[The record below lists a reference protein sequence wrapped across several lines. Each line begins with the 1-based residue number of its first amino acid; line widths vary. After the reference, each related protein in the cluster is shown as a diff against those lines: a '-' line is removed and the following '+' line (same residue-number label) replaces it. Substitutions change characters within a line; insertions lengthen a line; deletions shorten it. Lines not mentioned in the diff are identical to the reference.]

1 MKYSQISEMKTV
13 VEKQISI
20 LEIYNQLLEY
30 DTSLREERELPKI
43 ENLGAMK
50 SHFLMELKASQ
61 GLLSLINIHLAD
73 IKAKDDEERKKI
85 KEKSIQTKPSIPI
98 EKDDSINLFATENNV
113 EKIND
118 TENTEDIENDD
129 SYNGE
134 ENFDNE

>member
-1 MKYSQISEMKTV
+1 MKTV

-73 IKAKDDEERKKI
+73 IKARDDKERKKI
-85 KEKSIQTKPSIPI
+85 KDKSIQNKPSIPI
-98 EKDDSINLFATENNV
+98 KKDDSINLFSTENNV
-113 EKIND
+113 EEIND
-118 TENTEDIENDD
+118 TDNTEDIENDD
-129 SYNGE
+129 SDNCE
-134 ENFDNE
+134 EDFENE

>member
-1 MKYSQISEMKTV
+1 MKTV

-85 KEKSIQTKPSIPI
+85 KEKSIQNKPSIPI
-98 EKDDSINLFATENNV
+98 KKDDSINLFSTENNV
-113 EKIND
+113 EEIDD
-118 TENTEDIENDD
+118 TDNTEDIENDD
-129 SYNGE
+129 SDNCE
-134 ENFDNE
+134 EDFENE